1 MGNTSTAIL
10 KELEGLG
17 SESGRRVLR
26 NHGARDPLF
35 GVKVGELQK
44 IRKRVGTDHQ
54 LALALFET
62 GNYDAMYL
70 AGLVA
75 DDARMTPKDLQRW
88 VDKAYCSGIAEYTV
102 AWVAAGSQHGWK
114 LGLKWIDSTKE
125 QVAAAGWA
133 TLAGVVA
140 IAPDEELDLPQLGRL
155 PQRVQETIRE
165 ERNRVRYTMNGFLMA
180 LGIYVTPLTAAALA
194 AASAIGSVTVDVG
207 NTACKVPDAADYI
220 RKAEARGAPGRK
232 RKTVKC

>member
-17 SESGRRVLR
+17 SESCRKVLR

-35 GVKVGELQK
+35 GVKVGDLQK

-54 LALALFET
+54 LALDLFDT

-75 DDARMTPKDLQRW
+75 DDARMTQQDLQRW
-88 VDKAYCSGIAEYTV
+88 ADKAYCSGIAEYTV
-102 AWVAAGSQHGWK
+102 AWVTAGSQHGWE
-114 LGLKWIDSTKE
+114 LGLKWIDSTRE

-133 TLAGVVA
+133 TLSGVVA
-140 IAPDEELDLPQLGRL
+140 ILPDDELDLQQLRKL
-155 PQRVQETIRE
+155 LQRVQDTIHE
-165 ERNRVRYTMNGFLMA
+165 ERNRVRYTMNGFVMA
-180 LGIYVTPLTAAALA
+180 LGIHVAPLKAAALSA
-194 AASAIGSVTVDVG
+194 AGAIGSVTVDVG
-207 NTACKVPDAADYI
+207 NTACKVPDAGDYI
-220 RKAEARGAPGRK
+220 RKAEARGALGRK

>member
-1 MGNTSTAIL
+1 MSNACTALL

-17 SESGRRVLR
+17 SESYRKVLR

-35 GVKVGELQK
+35 GVKVGDLQK
-44 IRKRVGTDHQ
+44 IRKRIGTDHP
-54 LALALFET
+54 LALDLFGT

-70 AGLVA
+70 AGLIA
-75 DDARMTPKDLQRW
+75 DDARMTQKDLQRW

-114 LGLKWIDSTKE
+114 LGLKWIDATKD

-133 TLAGVVA
+133 ALAGVVA
-140 IAPDEELDLPQLGRL
+140 IVPDEELDLQQLRKL
-155 PQRVQETIRE
+155 LQRVQDTIHE
-165 ERNRVRYTMNGFLMA
+165 ERNRVRYTMNGFVMA
-180 LGIYVTPLTAAALA
+180 LGIHVTPLKAPALSAAR
-194 AASAIGSVTVDVG
+194 AIGSVTVDVG
-207 NTACKVPDAADYI
+207 NTACKVPDAGDYI
-220 RKAEARGAPGRK
+220 RKAEARGALGSK